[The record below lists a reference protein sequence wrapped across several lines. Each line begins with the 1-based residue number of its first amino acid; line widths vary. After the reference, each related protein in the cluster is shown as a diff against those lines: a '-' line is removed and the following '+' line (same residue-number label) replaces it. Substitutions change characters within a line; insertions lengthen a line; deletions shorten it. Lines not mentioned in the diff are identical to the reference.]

1 MQDKDKILNFIK
13 TNKAI
18 TLIDEV
24 IAEFPELSLQ
34 ELNQDEIKQALKN
47 NAIKMQSALKI
58 KLFKSNTTQS
68 LLELNHILQNENN
81 SERINNFIDEIT
93 REWKSDEY

>member
-1 MQDKDKILNFIK
+1 MINKVLNFIK
-13 TNKAI
+13 INKAI

-24 IAEFPELSLQ
+24 IAEFPELSPQ

-47 NAIKMQSALKI
+47 NAIRMQSALKI

-81 SERINNFIDEIT
+81 SERINNFIDKIT